1 MKYFPES
8 VSHIFKRKELKN
20 VKKNNNKKPKQT
32 NKQKLLNISQK
43 NYYIKHLIDKYIYI
57 TVSPT
62 LPTGASVEYTEYIKT
77 SYW

>member
-20 VKKNNNKKPKQT
+20 VKKKKPKKTKQT

-43 NYYIKHLIDKYIYI
+43 NYYIKHLIDKYI
-57 TVSPT
+57 
-62 LPTGASVEYTEYIKT
+62 
-77 SYW
+77 